1 MRGKRRFVGLVL
13 AVTLA
18 AAALAAPAEA
28 MRFRPDDAAPAVI
41 VAGPEAGLVQGWFA
55 HLWSWWT
62 ALVGADNGQIVP

>member
-18 AAALAAPAEA
+18 AAAL
-28 MRFRPDDAAPAVI
+28 AAPAVI